1 MDQGRVMGGSRA
13 VVGRSQPHRANG
25 EEAARLVLIGDPR
38 LVSSTADTT
47 RPNEELRITWPVRGA
62 LIRLFADLVAVFV
75 AVVVCYLVRPS
86 HDLTQI
92 SLFGL
97 RVGYDTLAVLSV
109 PVWLLSLA
117 AAGAYRPRQT
127 LDDDA
132 DYRLPVITAVE
143 IMATVA
149 IAAFALKLQLSRMLV
164 VAYFP
169 TLIVSVL
176 LTRFAARKAL
186 GAARRRGHGV
196 IRLVLV
202 GAPDSVRKFADHLMQ
217 KTRHEHRIVGV
228 CLASTER
235 ALETRDGPVPIA
247 GRPDDVVSA
256 AKRLRASSVAV
267 VGQAHFD
274 QETLQRVAWQLERS
288 GIDLLVAP
296 DVADL
301 AGPRIRV
308 TPVSGLPLLHITEP
322 RIGGARRHVKSLY
335 ERLLAVPLLLVSAPV
350 LALAAILILLD
361 EGRPIFYRQR
371 RIGLG
376 GRPFEMFKFRTMS
389 PDADERL
396 VSLLESNEHD
406 GALFKIRR
414 DPRVTRSGRW
424 LRKFSIDELPQLL
437 NVIAGDMNL
446 VGPRPCL
453 ERERESFGE
462 AAERR
467 FLAKPGMTGLWQ
479 VSGRSD
485 IPWED
490 AVLLDLYY
498 VENWSLFM
506 DITITYRTLRTVL
519 AGTGR

>member
-1 MDQGRVMGGSRA
+1 MGGSPA
-13 VVGRSQPHRANG
+13 VADPAPSHRAKAD
-25 EEAARLVLIGDPR
+25 EATRLVLIDHRRRLPPAVDGTSATDRPR
-38 LVSSTADTT
+38 I
-47 RPNEELRITWPVRGA
+47 PWPVRVA
-62 LIRLFADLVAVFV
+62 LIRLFADLLAVIV
-75 AVVVCYLVRPS
+75 AVVVCYLARPD

-92 SLFGL
+92 SVFGV

-127 LDDDA
+127 LDDAA
-132 DYRLPVITAVE
+132 DYRLPVVTAVQL
-143 IMATVA
+143 MAMVA
-149 IAAFALKLQLSRMLV
+149 IVAFALKLQLSRMLV

-176 LTRFAARKAL
+176 LMRFAARKTL
-186 GAARRRGHGV
+186 GAVRRRGHGV

-217 KTRHEHRIVGV
+217 KTKHEHRIVGV
-228 CLASTER
+228 CLASSDRTF
-235 ALETRDGPVPIA
+235 ETRDGRVPIA

-256 AKRLRASSVAV
+256 AKRLGASSVAV

-335 ERLLAVPLLLVSAPV
+335 ERLLAVPLLLLSAPV
-350 LALAAILILLD
+350 FALAAVLVLLD
-361 EGRPIFYRQR
+361 GGRPIFYRQR

-389 PDADERL
+389 PDADEL
-396 VSLLESNEHD
+396 LLSLLESNETD
-406 GALFKIRR
+406 GALFKIRQ

-437 NVIAGDMNL
+437 NVIVGDMNL

-498 VENWSLFM
+498 VENWSPFM
-506 DITITYRTLRTVL
+506 DLMITYRTLRAVL
-519 AGTGR
+519 SGTGR

>member
-1 MDQGRVMGGSRA
+1 MDESRA
-13 VVGRSQPHRANG
+13 MVGSSAVASDSEPHRANG
-25 EEAARLVLIGDPR
+25 ERATRLILIDKQRPKSSEADKSAQSKD
-38 LVSSTADTT
+38 
-47 RPNEELRITWPVRGA
+47 LRIPWPVRNA
-62 LIRLFADLVAVFV
+62 LIHLLADLVAVLV
-75 AVVVCYLVRPS
+75 AVAVCYLARPA

-92 SLFGL
+92 SEFGF
-97 RVGYDTLAVLSV
+97 RIGYDAIAALSV

-117 AAGAYRPRQT
+117 ATGAYRPRQT
-127 LDDDA
+127 LDDA
-132 DYRLPVITAVE
+132 TDYKLPVVTALQL
-143 IMATVA
+143 MAAVA
-149 IAAFALKLQLSRMLV
+149 IVAFALKLQLSRMLV
-164 VAYFP
+164 IAYFP

-176 LTRFAARKAL
+176 LTRFAAREIL
-186 GAARRRGHGV
+186 SAARRRGHGV
-196 IRLVLV
+196 IQLVLV
-202 GAPDSVRKFADHLMQ
+202 GTPDSVRKFADHLMQ

-228 CLASTER
+228 CLAGSDR
-235 ALETRDGPVPIA
+235 VFETWDGRVPIA

-256 AKRLRASSVAV
+256 AKHLRANSVAV
-267 VGQAHFD
+267 VGQAQFD

-308 TPVSGLPLLHITEP
+308 TALNGLPLLHITEP
-322 RIGGARRHVKSLY
+322 RIGGVRRHVKSLY
-335 ERLLAVPLLLVSAPV
+335 ERLLAFPLLILTAPV
-350 LALAAILILLD
+350 FALAAILILVD

-376 GRPFEMFKFRTMS
+376 GRPFEMLKFRTMS

-396 VSLLESNEHD
+396 VGLLESNEHD
-406 GALFKIRR
+406 GALFKIRQ

-498 VENWSLFM
+498 VENWSPFM
-506 DITITYRTLRTVL
+506 DLMITYRTLRTVL